1 MTNFEWLKTLPLED
15 WIAFIHSQD
24 YTKSYCPWLFQNHD
38 CGGSDCGDCLRAWL
52 TAEHKEDLRNDN
64 KFKNDLPILRA

>member
-1 MTNFEWLKTLPLED
+1 MTNFEWLKTLSLED

-52 TAEHKEDLRNDN
+52 NAEHKEERQCETE
-64 KFKNDLPILRA
+64 KR